1 MLGQVTSCSYRNS
14 HPRDLNDPS
23 TIVFE
28 KSNRKTWRSAWTSYL
43 ENFSLNSFQQSK
55 SWNQMLRGTKEEG
68 TKREIGLRDGIVF
81 LGATGKKI
89 EVGRKRHTHTHTVKR
104 VKSKKNNTRACD
116 VINQNSIM
124 GKIPIQT
131 YNSQT

>member
-1 MLGQVTSCSYRNS
+1 MLG
-14 HPRDLNDPS
+14 
-23 TIVFE
+23 
-28 KSNRKTWRSAWTSYL
+28 
-43 ENFSLNSFQQSK
+43 
-55 SWNQMLRGTKEEG
+55 GTKEEG